1 MPCLHEFYK
10 PEVKDPEIGQTSSK
24 CAFEKLDQLRIIL
37 TEKQETFRNAK
48 DDEKVTLQAEID
60 GLQTDLQYLKA
71 QVEQAQAEHSS
82 NPAPAKVSGG
92 DQITGGWDT
101 VDMQVSALQDCGADG
116 ASVPA
121 LTLAGAITVGASAGN
136 DAASPCQN
144 TLLFGV
150 QEPLTKYTTY
160 EKSVMTQEEQ
170 PILADILEHSG
181 LGHLCD
187 KIVREEEFDL
197 EGFAMLD
204 PMDTEDLK
212 ELGVS
217 YEDLPKF
224 LRVLQA
230 VKETLPWI

>member
-1 MPCLHEFYK
+1 MVLSIRFLLEILLAVRHSKRFVSRFIMVFCFYF
-10 PEVKDPEIGQTSSK
+10 S
-24 CAFEKLDQLRIIL
+24 
-37 TEKQETFRNAK
+37 
-48 DDEKVTLQAEID
+48 
-60 GLQTDLQYLKA
+60 
-71 QVEQAQAEHSS
+71 
-82 NPAPAKVSGG
+82 PAPLPRPFCFVWRK
-92 DQITGGWDT
+92 
-101 VDMQVSALQDCGADG
+101 
-116 ASVPA
+116 
-121 LTLAGAITVGASAGN
+121 
-136 DAASPCQN
+136 CQHIPF
-144 TLLFGV
+144 LWF
-150 QEPLTKYTTY
+150 
-160 EKSVMTQEEQ
+160 EQ
-170 PILADILEHSG
+170 SIFYDILEHSG